1 VTAAASRLLPVPFIF
16 LRHGETDW
24 NTQNLAQGRTEVA
37 LNQRGLAQ
45 AAIAADALQNRG
57 IVTIV
62 ASPLIRAKLTADI
75 VAEKLGISVQLDNGL
90 VECAYGEKEGLPMH
104 DWFQHWVDGEYTP
117 HGAES
122 FLALRDR
129 VAGAGFTGR
138 NAANRQ
144 CSHTERRSPF
154 LHAAHR
160 WRGRLDHRKSAG
172 SRRAGFLTDTFLTA
186 TVSCFSADTLLFMR
200 RFPSFNGRY
209 S

>member
-129 VAGAGFTGR
+129 VAGALNRCLQLPGPVLVVAHGAVMRALRAEMLQTANVR
-138 NAANRQ
+138 TPNAAPLF
-144 CSHTERRSPF
+144 CTPPTAGE
-154 LHAAHR
+154 AA
-160 WRGRLDHRKSAG
+160 WIIENLP
-172 SRRAGFLTDTFLTA
+172 
-186 TVSCFSADTLLFMR
+186 VADAPVF
-200 RFPSFNGRY
+200 
-209 S
+209 